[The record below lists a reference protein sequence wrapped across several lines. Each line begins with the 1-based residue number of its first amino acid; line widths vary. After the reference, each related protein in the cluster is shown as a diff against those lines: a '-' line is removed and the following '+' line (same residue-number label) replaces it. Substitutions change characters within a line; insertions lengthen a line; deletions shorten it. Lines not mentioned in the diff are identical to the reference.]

1 LADDRIAAANPVN
14 GLGPLA
20 APILIGM
27 ALLYHMGARPCYRSP
42 IKALRRNE
50 IPA

>member
-1 LADDRIAAANPVN
+1 LADDRIASANPVN
-14 GLGPLA
+14 GLGRSRLS
-20 APILIGM
+20 ILIGM
-27 ALLYHMGARPCYRSP
+27 ALLYHMGARPCYRSH